1 MDTKQKAMVAGSL
14 MLMWAGLAVSQWD
27 LLEEPV
33 RVPLANITGPA
44 IGGRQPEGRGGGLH
58 VNLSLLAATAIQRD
72 APHPVPRNI
81 FAMTAGEEAFP
92 PNSDEGV
99 VKSGEAPFA
108 EAPAEQEGAV
118 EAGQF
123 RYLGFLRMGEW
134 PQGTKPV
141 AVLSKDDDLL
151 VLKAGDRID
160 DRLVLKKITPDS
172 VTLRDSASQAERT
185 VVLSEEGA
193 VQE

>member
-1 MDTKQKAMVAGSL
+1 
-14 MLMWAGLAVSQWD
+14 
-27 LLEEPV
+27 
-33 RVPLANITGPA
+33 
-44 IGGRQPEGRGGGLH
+44 
-58 VNLSLLAATAIQRD
+58 
-72 APHPVPRNI
+72 
-81 FAMTAGEEAFP
+81 
-92 PNSDEGV
+92 
-99 VKSGEAPFA
+99 
-108 EAPAEQEGAV
+108 
-118 EAGQF
+118 
-123 RYLGFLRMGEW
+123 MGEW